1 VDQGAGVNQ
10 SHKEIIMDRKAFFT
24 AIRPM
29 FGGSLSQSQV
39 DGLNRLLDVWHKYYA
54 INGSAEEL
62 AYNLATSFHE
72 TAATMQPITER
83 GSRSYFNKYEPGT
96 RIGKRLGNTQKG
108 DGYRFRGEGDVQNTG
123 RANARKATK
132 RLNEVFGL
140 GIDLEVNPD
149 QRGDPFI
156 SAHSLF
162 LGNRE
167 GWWTGRDLGG
177 YIDGVDESD
186 AEDRAEYVKA
196 RAVVNGKDRADLIA
210 GYAVKFEAALKA
222 ADYGK
227 KAHIPEKVERLVED
241 ADKPGASSTTNIA
254 TGIGAASS
262 TIAIAKEATDAAKD
276 SVDSVSAILA
286 AGPWVLL
293 LLVALGAGW
302 WIWRERQRKA
312 KAAQAAKA
320 VM

>member
-1 VDQGAGVNQ
+1 
-10 SHKEIIMDRKAFFT
+10 MDKAKFF
-24 AIRPM
+24 AAVRPM
-29 FGGSLSQSQV
+29 FGGSLDQSQV
-39 DGLNRLLDVWHKYYA
+39 DGLNRLLDVWFKYYA
-54 INGSAEEL
+54 ITGSAEEL

-83 GSRSYFNKYEPGT
+83 GGRSYFNKYEAGT
-96 RIGKRLGNTQKG
+96 RLGKILGNTQKG

-140 GIDLEVNPD
+140 GIDLEANPD

-167 GWWTGRDLGG
+167 GWWTGRDLGD

-186 AEDRAEYVKA
+186 EEDRREYIRA
-196 RAVVNGKDRADLIA
+196 RAVVNGKDRASLIA
-210 GYAVKFEAALKA
+210 DYAVKFEAALKK

-227 KAHIPEKVERLVED
+227 KAHIPEKVESIVKD
-241 ADKPGASSTTNIA
+241 AEKSGASSTTNIA

-262 TIAIAKEATDAAKD
+262 TIAIVKEATDAAKD
-276 SVDSVSAILA
+276 TVDSTGAILA

-293 LLVALGAGW
+293 LVVALGAGW

-312 KAAQAAKA
+312 KMAQAAKA

>member
-1 VDQGAGVNQ
+1 MNKVN
-10 SHKEIIMDRKAFFT
+10 FFK

-29 FGGSLSQSQV
+29 FGGSLNQSQV

-54 INGSAEEL
+54 INGSLQEL

-83 GSRSYFNKYEPGT
+83 GGRSYFNKYETGT
-96 RIGKRLGNTQKG
+96 RVGKILGNTQKG

-132 RLNEVFGL
+132 RLNEVFNL
-140 GIDLEVNPD
+140 GVDLEANPD

-167 GWWTGRDLGG
+167 GWWTGRDLGD
-177 YIDGVDESD
+177 YIDGIDESD
-186 AEDRAEYVKA
+186 EEDRREYIGA
-196 RAVVNGKDRADLIA
+196 RAVVNGKDRASLIA
-210 GYAVKFEAALKA
+210 GYALKFEAALKA

-227 KAHIPEKVERLVED
+227 KPHIPEKVESVIDD
-241 ADKPGASSTTNIA
+241 ANKPGTSSTTNIA

-262 TIAIAKEATDAAKD
+262 TVAIVRQATDAAKD
-276 SVDSVSAILA
+276 SVDGVSAILA

-293 LLVALGAGW
+293 LVVALGAGW
-302 WIWRERQRKA
+302 WVWRERQRKA